1 MHSMFQ
7 TTNLKGPEES
17 GDKEWK
23 LAHDQKDATL
33 REIQEYCKFLPLF
46 DGYISFL
53 MPLLSPASA
62 EKRALDNINYMVDG
76 LPTKNQLLKSRAFT
90 VPSEGVRSYYHIS
103 YLRSRSTIIKALA
116 EVVFRMTHYKQMF
129 TNALPT
135 ASNLDE
141 HEKLYNAMLASY
153 EKWRA
158 MAESQITVPL
168 LALRRR
174 EQSGRR
180 LRQLLARLDA
190 LALQDVRSTLQSTFP
205 R

>member
-1 MHSMFQ
+1 M
-7 TTNLKGPEES
+7 
-17 GDKEWK
+17 
-23 LAHDQKDATL
+23 
-33 REIQEYCKFLPLF
+33 
-46 DGYISFL
+46 
-53 MPLLSPASA
+53 ASA
-62 EKRALDNINYMVDG
+62 A
-76 LPTKNQLLKSRAFT
+76 
-90 VPSEGVRSYYHIS
+90 
-103 YLRSRSTIIKALA
+103 
-116 EVVFRMTHYKQMF
+116 VVLRMTEYKQMF

-135 ASNLDE
+135 ASNHADNE
-141 HEKLYNAMLASY
+141 NLYNALLASY

-205 R
+205 Q